1 MAIKTNILGK
11 YTFPKEP
18 DGVALVYFSL
28 RLFDRTELIVWNILR
43 STQLGCKDMG
53 IRKFYFVAKKTVLN
67 VFVSV

>member
-11 YTFPKEP
+11 HTFLKEP
-18 DGVALVYFSL
+18 DGVAILYFS
-28 RLFDRTELIVWNILR
+28 LR

>member
-18 DGVALVYFSL
+18 DGVALLYFSV
-28 RLFDRTELIVWNILR
+28 RF
-43 STQLGCKDMG
+43 TQLGCKDMG